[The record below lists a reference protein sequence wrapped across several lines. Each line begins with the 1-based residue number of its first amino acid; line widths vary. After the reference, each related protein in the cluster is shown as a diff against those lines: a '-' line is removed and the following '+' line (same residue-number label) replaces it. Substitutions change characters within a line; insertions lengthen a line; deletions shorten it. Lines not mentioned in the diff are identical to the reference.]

1 MREELIER
9 LFELRDVK
17 YRDFHSGLCPGTANI
32 IGVRIPMQRK
42 LAQEIARGDFRK
54 FLAEAQ
60 NEYYEETMIEG
71 LVIAKAKLD
80 LAERLELLRGF
91 VPKID
96 NWAVCD
102 SVCASF
108 KFREEDLP
116 KVWDFILQYQSST
129 AEFELRLMLI
139 MMLDYFL
146 REEYVEQI
154 LAIVNN
160 IKSELYYV
168 KMAQAWLIAEL
179 FVKTREQTLKL
190 LKHNNLAPWVQNKAI
205 QKIRESYRVTPDDK
219 QLLLSYRK

>member
-9 LFELRDVK
+9 LFKLRDVK
-17 YRDFHSGLCPGTANI
+17 YRDFHSGLCPGIANI

-80 LAERLELLRGF
+80 LAERLELLRRF

-154 LAIVNN
+154 LLIVNG
-160 IKSELYYV
+160 IEDEQYYG
-168 KMAQAWLIAEL
+168 KMARAWLIAEL
-179 FVKTREQTLKL
+179 FVKAREQTLKL

>member
-71 LVIAKAKLD
+71 FVIAKAKLG

-116 KVWDFILQYQSST
+116 KVWDFILQFQSST
-129 AEFELRLMLI
+129 TEFELRSMLI

-154 LAIVNN
+154 LVIVNN
-160 IKSELYYV
+160 IKSEQYYV
-168 KMAQAWLIAEL
+168 RMAQAWLIAEL

-219 QLLLSYRK
+219 QLLLSYKK

>member
-17 YRDFHSGLCPGTANI
+17 YRDFHIGLCPGTANI
-32 IGVRIPMQRK
+32 MGVRIPMQRK

-71 LVIAKAKLD
+71 FVIAKAKLD

-116 KVWDFILQYQSST
+116 KVWDFILQFQSST
-129 AEFELRLMLI
+129 TEFELRSMLI

-154 LAIVNN
+154 LVIVNN
-160 IKSELYYV
+160 IKSEQYYV
-168 KMAQAWLIAEL
+168 RMAQAWLIAEL

-219 QLLLSYRK
+219 QLLLSYKK

>member
-71 LVIAKAKLD
+71 FVIAKAKLD

-116 KVWDFILQYQSST
+116 KVWDFILQFQSST
-129 AEFELRLMLI
+129 TEFELRSMLI

-154 LAIVNN
+154 LVIVNN
-160 IKSELYYV
+160 IKSEQYYV
-168 KMAQAWLIAEL
+168 RMAQAWLIAEL

-219 QLLLSYRK
+219 QLLLSYKK

>member
-9 LFELRDVK
+9 LFELRDIK

-32 IGVRIPMQRK
+32 IGVRISMQRK

-54 FLAEAQ
+54 FLAEVQ

-71 LVIAKAKLD
+71 FVIAKTKLD

-108 KFREEDLP
+108 KFREEDLS
-116 KVWDFILQYQSST
+116 KVWDFILQFQSST
-129 AEFELRLMLI
+129 AEFELRFMLI

-154 LAIVNN
+154 LVIVNN
-160 IKSELYYV
+160 IKSEQYYV
-168 KMAQAWLIAEL
+168 RMAQAWLIAEL
-179 FVKTREQTLKL
+179 FVKTREQTLRL

-219 QLLLSYRK
+219 QLLLSYKK

>member
-9 LFELRDVK
+9 LFELRDIK

-54 FLAEAQ
+54 FLAEVQ

-71 LVIAKAKLD
+71 FVIAKAKLD
-80 LAERLELLRGF
+80 LAERLELLRRF

-129 AEFELRLMLI
+129 VEFELRLMLI

>member
-17 YRDFHSGLCPGTANI
+17 YRDFHSGLCPGAANI
-32 IGVRIPMQRK
+32 IGVRVPMQRK
-42 LAQEIARGDFRK
+42 LAQEIAGGDFRK

-80 LAERLELLRGF
+80 LVERLELLRRF
-91 VPKID
+91 APKID

-129 AEFELRLMLI
+129 VEFELRLMLI

-160 IKSELYYV
+160 IKSKLYYV

>member
-17 YRDFHSGLCPGTANI
+17 YRDFHSGLCPGAANI
-32 IGVRIPMQRK
+32 IGVKIPMQRK